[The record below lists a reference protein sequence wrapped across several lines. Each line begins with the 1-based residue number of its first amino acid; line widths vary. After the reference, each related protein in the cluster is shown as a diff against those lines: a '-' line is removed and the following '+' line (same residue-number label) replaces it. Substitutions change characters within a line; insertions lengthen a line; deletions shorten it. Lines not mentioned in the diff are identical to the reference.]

1 MKKILLVL
9 LATFCL
15 TANAQYGHH
24 RFHPHPHHV
33 WKPGMGWVI
42 PSIIGGVVVYEIV
55 KAQQPQQVV
64 VEKEVVVCS
73 EWKEIETPE
82 GKLYRERSCSKQN
95 LK

>member
-1 MKKILLVL
+1 MKKILFVL

-15 TANAQYGHH
+15 TASAQYGHH

-42 PSIIGGVVVYEIV
+42 PTIVGGVVVYEIV

-73 EWKEIETPE
+73 EWKEIETAD
-82 GKLYRERSCSKQN
+82 GKLYREIGRAHV
-95 LK
+95 

>member
-15 TANAQYGHH
+15 TANAQYRHD
-24 RFHPHPHHV
+24 RIHPHHV

-42 PSIIGGVVVYEIV
+42 PTIVGGVVVYEIV

>member
-15 TANAQYGHH
+15 TANAQYGYH
-24 RFHPHPHHV
+24 RFHPHHV

-42 PSIIGGVVVYEIV
+42 PSIVGGVVVYEIV

-73 EWKEIETPE
+73 EWKEIETAD